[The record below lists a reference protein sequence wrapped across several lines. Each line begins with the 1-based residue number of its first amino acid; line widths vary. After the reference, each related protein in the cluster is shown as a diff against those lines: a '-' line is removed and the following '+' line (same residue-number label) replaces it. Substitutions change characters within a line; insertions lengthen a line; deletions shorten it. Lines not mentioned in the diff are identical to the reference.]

1 MWEDPVENFWE
12 RGPSDRVHA
21 FEVLLAFSA
30 AEARRR
36 EAVAEA
42 VRARLAGVRHSSAP
56 RAARTGIWKKKILQL
71 IKKTKAMTTWLQHV
85 KQVHA
90 SGSTSFKESLK
101 RASASWKKKKGKS
114 PKAKSKKKSKA
125 AKEEEEAPISIEE
138 QVAPKKKKRKRRVKK
153 ASPSLPA
160 KNYKNI
166 DSRSL
171 R

>member
-1 MWEDPVENFWE
+1 
-12 RGPSDRVHA
+12 
-21 FEVLLAFSA
+21 
-30 AEARRR
+30 
-36 EAVAEA
+36 
-42 VRARLAGVRHSSAP
+42 
-56 RAARTGIWKKKILQL
+56 
-71 IKKTKAMTTWLQHV
+71 MTTWLQHV
-85 KQVHA
+85 KSVHA

-101 RASASWKKKKGKS
+101 RASASWKKKKGKPDKS
-114 PKAKSKKKSKA
+114 AKAPKKKSKKA